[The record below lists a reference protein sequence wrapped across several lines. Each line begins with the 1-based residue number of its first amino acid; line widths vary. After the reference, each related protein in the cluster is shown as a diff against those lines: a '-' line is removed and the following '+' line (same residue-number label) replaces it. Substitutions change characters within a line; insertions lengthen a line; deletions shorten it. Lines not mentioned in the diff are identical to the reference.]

1 MPPSKHWRAGNNADE
16 PGMADQQQRKIYVDE
31 GEDFSKRQSYGKR
44 VVTPVRF
51 STDPR
56 DVAWVKENVPCQ
68 TACPA
73 GTNIPAYIRMIVE
86 ERYGRS
92 YEINRIANVLPGV
105 LGRVCSRPC
114 EPACRHGWPGN
125 GEPVNICHLKRAA
138 ADLKTSG
145 HRITEDLYTPS
156 GKRVAIVG
164 GGPAGLAAA
173 HDLSILGHAVTI
185 YEREQRP
192 GGMLYYGIPEFRL
205 PRHVLD
211 VEVHNT
217 TRLGVSVKTGVAVGN
232 GEGETRLSAL
242 RDQFDAVLL
251 AAGCMR
257 SSPVPLRE
265 QADQGDVV
273 RALDGA
279 EYGLDFLMELH
290 RGIDKTVGERVAVIG
305 AGFTALDCARV
316 ARRLGAKEVT
326 IHIRTTEKYIPVQE
340 EEIREAKREGV
351 EIRGLRSPVAMVA
364 DDQGRV
370 EGIRFAQNRL
380 GGWRENGRR
389 KAIPIDGSEFLE
401 PCDTVLVAIGQQSVL
416 DYLDLSLESDR
427 WGNVRIGED
436 GMTSCEG
443 VFAAGDHVSGAST
456 VVEAVG
462 HGREMALKLD
472 TWLMGRTRRRQVV
485 KVEPV
490 AEPMR
495 ERSEDFI
502 PRQPIP
508 TETLSR
514 RFSDFDIEVE
524 TGMDMD
530 LAREEAKRCYLCYL
544 KYEIDVD
551 NCIFCRAC
559 IDVAPRDCIKLIE
572 GVQIRDDGSYGQL
585 DETREWDKV
594 GAIWI
599 DNDQCIR
606 CGACYKVCPTHCI
619 SISKHEL
626 FMQDC

>member
-1 MPPSKHWRAGNNADE
+1 
-16 PGMADQQQRKIYVDE
+16 MADQQQRKIYVDE

-217 TRLGVSVKTGVAVGN
+217 TRLGVSVQTGIAVGN
-232 GEGETRLSAL
+232 GEGEKRLSEL

-257 SSPVPLRE
+257 STPVPLRE
-265 QADQGDVV
+265 QADQGDLV

-290 RGIDKTVGERVAVIG
+290 RGVEKTVGERVAVIG

-326 IHIRTTEKYIPVQE
+326 IHIRTTEKYIPVPE

-351 EIRGLRSPVAMVA
+351 DIRGLRSPVALVA
-364 DDQGRV
+364 DDQGRF
-370 EGIRFAQNRL
+370 EGVRFAQNRL
-380 GGWRENGRR
+380 GGWREGGRR
-389 KAIPIDGSEFLE
+389 KAIPIEGSEFLE
-401 PCDTVLVAIGQQSVL
+401 PCDTVRHDVL
-416 DYLDLSLESDR
+416 RGRVRRRRPRARGIHGGRGRGPRTHDRAQARYLAHGPGAAPR
-427 WGNVRIGED
+427 GGE
-436 GMTSCEG
+436 
-443 VFAAGDHVSGAST
+443 SGAGGGADARAQRGFHSAPADSHRG
-456 VVEAVG
+456 AVTSLQG
-462 HGREMALKLD
+462 LRHRGRDGYGQEPRPRGGQTLLPLLSQVRD
-472 TWLMGRTRRRQVV
+472 RRRQLHL
-485 KVEPV
+485 
-490 AEPMR
+490 
-495 ERSEDFI
+495 
-502 PRQPIP
+502 
-508 TETLSR
+508 LSR
-514 RFSDFDIEVE
+514 VHR
-524 TGMDMD
+524 
-530 LAREEAKRCYLCYL
+530 R
-544 KYEIDVD
+544 
-551 NCIFCRAC
+551 
-559 IDVAPRDCIKLIE
+559 
-572 GVQIRDDGSYGQL
+572 
-585 DETREWDKV
+585 
-594 GAIWI
+594 GA
-599 DNDQCIR
+599 
-606 CGACYKVCPTHCI
+606 A
-619 SISKHEL
+619 
-626 FMQDC
+626 

>member
-1 MPPSKHWRAGNNADE
+1 MT
-16 PGMADQQQRKIYVDE
+16 DQQQRKIYVDE
-31 GEDFSKRQSYGKR
+31 GEDFSKRQSYGRR

-185 YEREQRP
+185 YERERRP

-217 TRLGVSVKTGVAVGN
+217 TRLGVSVQTGIAVGN
-232 GEGETRLSAL
+232 GEGERRLSEL

-257 SSPVPLRE
+257 PSPVPLRE
-265 QADQGDVV
+265 QADRGDMV

-290 RGIDKTVGERVAVIG
+290 RGVEKTVGERVAVIG

-351 EIRGLRSPVAMVA
+351 EIRGLRSPVALVA
-364 DDQGRV
+364 GEQGRL
-370 EGIRFAQNRL
+370 EGVRFCQNRL
-380 GGWRENGRR
+380 GGWREDGRR
-389 KAIPIDGSEFLE
+389 NAIPIEGSEFLE
-401 PCDTVLVAIGQQSVL
+401 PCDTVLVAIGQKSVL
-416 DYLDLSLESDR
+416 DYLDLDLEQDR
-427 WGNVRIGED
+427 WGNVRIAED

-443 VFAAGDHVSGAST
+443 VFAAGDHVHGAST

-462 HGREMALKLD
+462 HGREIALKLD
-472 TWLMGRTRRRQVV
+472 TWLMGRVRRRQVV

-490 AEPMR
+490 SEPMR

-508 TETLSR
+508 TEGLSR
-514 RFSDFDIEVE
+514 RFAGLDIEVE
-524 TGMDMD
+524 TGMDRNV
-530 LAREEAKRCYLCYL
+530 AREEAKRCYLCYL